1 MENSNSKVSIRDVV
15 KHMNLVVKA
24 GEQGL
29 SNSIVKTELT
39 TPGVELVGHF
49 DFFEPRRIIILGKR
63 EKSILDTLTDDVRNE
78 RIDRM
83 FREYPPCFIFSKD
96 VEPMD
101 IVIEKGNCFNT
112 PILKSD
118 LTKTALNAKLHSY
131 LTEKLAER
139 SCIHGVFLDIHG
151 VGVVIKGRSGLGKSE
166 VALELIGKGHTLI
179 ADDRVDVY
187 EKEPGL
193 ILGEAPKIL
202 KKYIEVRGIGV
213 VNVVDM
219 FGVGSFRNKKTVK
232 LIVELEEWGPDTVF
246 DRLGLEDRKER
257 LFNTDITV
265 LKIPVSTGRNI
276 ASIVEAATM
285 NFKLKNMGYNAAESF
300 TKNLHKLIS
309 GDSDD

>member
-1 MENSNSKVSIRDVV
+1 MGKNKVNIKDIVDY
-15 KHMNLVVKA
+15 MNLDVRA

-29 SNSIVKTELT
+29 SNGIVQTELT
-39 TPGVELVGHF
+39 TPGVELAGHF
-49 DFFEPRRIIILGKR
+49 EFFEPRRVIVLGKR
-63 EKSILDTLTDDVRNE
+63 EKSIWDTLSDGDKNE
-78 RIDRM
+78 RVDRM

-101 IVIEKGNCFNT
+101 IIVDKGNYFNT
-112 PILKSD
+112 PVLKSD
-118 LTKTALNAKLHSY
+118 LSKTALSAKLHSY

-139 SCIHGVFLDIHG
+139 TSIHGVFLDIHG

-193 ILGEAPKIL
+193 IIGEAPAIL
-202 KKYIEVRGIGV
+202 KKYIEIRGIGV

-219 FGVGSFRNKKTVK
+219 FGVGSFRNTKSLK
-232 LIVELEEWGPDTVF
+232 LIVELEEWGPNTTF
-246 DRLGLEDRKER
+246 DRLGLENRKEK
-257 LFNTDITV
+257 LFYTDVSVI
-265 LKIPVSTGRNI
+265 KIPVSSGRNI

-285 NFKLKNMGYNAAESF
+285 NFKLKNMGYNAAQSF
-300 TKNLHKLIS
+300 NERLQNLLN
-309 GDSDD
+309 GDCNE